1 MGWRGWAAAAWVIRR
16 SAAALLIIFAVV
28 TATFV
33 AIHLA
38 PGSPFLPGSD
48 RPVDPAVVARLRHQF
63 GLDQPILVQ
72 YVRYL
77 ANLTHGDLGFAFSQ
91 GRWVKDV
98 LAAAIPNTL
107 LLAGTAL
114 TIDLGL
120 GLLLG
125 LVVAAR
131 ARRATDVIIS
141 NGTMFIYS
149 VPAFW
154 LGLVLIF
161 VFADWLHWLPSGFTT
176 TPGLYES
183 LPFLGKVG
191 DRLIHLLLP
200 ALTLGLVGAAGTARF
215 QRAALLETLGR
226 DFIRTARAKGVT
238 ERRVLGVHA
247 LRNALLPLITLA
259 GLSLPFLLTGSV
271 LIESVFSWPGMGR
284 VATDAVL
291 GRDPYL
297 VTAVAIIAST
307 LVVTGSLVADL
318 LYALADPRIRERAT

>member
-1 MGWRGWAAAAWVIRR
+1 VIRR
-16 SAAALLIIFAVV
+16 SAAAVVIVFTVV
-28 TATFV
+28 TLTFV

-38 PGSPFLPGSD
+38 PGSPFLPGPD
-48 RPVDPAVVARLRHQF
+48 RPADPLVIARLRHQF
-63 GLDQPILVQ
+63 GLDQPLSVQ

-77 ANLTHGDLGFAFSQ
+77 ANLAHGNLGYAFSQ
-91 GRWVKDV
+91 GQWVKDA

-114 TIDLGL
+114 TLDLGL
-120 GLLLG
+120 GVLLG

-131 ARRATDVIIS
+131 ARRATDVVLS
-141 NGTMFIYS
+141 NATLFIYS

-161 VFADWLHWLPSGFTT
+161 VFADWLHWLPSGFTSS
-176 TPGLYES
+176 PGLYES
-183 LPFLGKVG
+183 LPLFGKLG
-191 DRLIHLLLP
+191 DRLTHLLLP

-226 DFIRTARAKGVT
+226 DFIRTARAKGVS

-284 VATDAVL
+284 LATDAVL
-291 GRDPYL
+291 ARDHSL
-297 VTAVAIIAST
+297 VTAVAIVAST

-318 LYALADPRIRERAT
+318 LYALADPRIRERAA